1 MWKTNTLESM
11 LCSPV
16 KCSSPNIGAPYA
28 QPSKDVSNTAKRG
41 VHLPPCSSIMHMHTS
56 LSPEVTQV
64 SLPPPA
70 YHYASSSLHQTED
83 PGWRPSPNSMIFS
96 PVISTSQPLPL
107 TFIERQS
114 CCPVYSTATPSYSSQ
129 SVTPPVQH
137 FQDENHRIASNERYS
152 LPNVHTGQNPGT
164 LLSQTQTDLD
174 LIQKQLRAVVK
185 LRKQCPICG
194 KVCSRPSTLRT
205 HYLIHTGDTP
215 FKCTWEHCNKSFNV
229 KSNMLR
235 HLRTHQKKVAKKK
248 HQ

>member
-1 MWKTNTLESM
+1 MWKAKTLESM

-16 KCSSPNIGAPYA
+16 KCPSPNIGASYT
-28 QPSKDVSNTAKRG
+28 QSSKEISNTVKRD
-41 VHLPPCSSIMHMHTS
+41 VHLPPCSSIMHSSLTS
-56 LSPEVTQV
+56 EINQA

-70 YHYASSSLHQTED
+70 YHYAPSSLHQTED
-83 PGWRPSPNSMIFS
+83 PVWRSSPNSVIFS
-96 PVISTSQPLPL
+96 PVIASPQPFPL

-114 CCPVYSTATPSYSSQ
+114 CCPIYSTATSSYTSQ
-129 SVTPPVQH
+129 SASPSTQN
-137 FQDENHRIASNERYS
+137 FRDENHRVTGNEQYS
-152 LPNVHTGQNPGT
+152 LPNVHTGQNPGS

-235 HLRTHQKKVAKKK
+235 HLRTHQKKIAKKK

>member
-1 MWKTNTLESM
+1 MWKTKTLEPM

-16 KCSSPNIGAPYA
+16 KRSSPNIGTPYA
-28 QPSKDVSNTAKRG
+28 QSPKKVSDTVKG
-41 VHLPPCSSIMHMHTS
+41 DVHLPPCSSIMHASITS
-56 LSPEVTQV
+56 EINQAQ
-64 SLPPPA
+64 LPPPA
-70 YHYASSSLHQTED
+70 YHYAPSSLHQTED
-83 PGWRPSPNSMIFS
+83 PVWRSGSNSVIYS
-96 PVISTSQPLPL
+96 PVIAAPQPFPL

-114 CCPVYSTATPSYSSQ
+114 YCSVYSTTTTPSYTPQ
-129 SVTPPVQH
+129 SVTPPMQH
-137 FQDENHRIASNERYS
+137 FQDESRRSASDGQYS
-152 LPNVHTGQNPGT
+152 LSNVHTGQNPGT

-235 HLRTHQKKVAKKK
+235 HLRTHQKKIAKKK